1 MTVTSVYCNGLIL
14 RVIATQAGSGFQNW
28 NVQGDYSEEIFYQ
41 VSVKS
46 DLFTGKYS
54 AYLS

>member
-1 MTVTSVYCNGLIL
+1 MYCYGLIL

-28 NVQGDYSEEIFYQ
+28 NVLTVFQGDYSQEIFYQ

-46 DLFTGKYS
+46 DLFTG
-54 AYLS
+54 